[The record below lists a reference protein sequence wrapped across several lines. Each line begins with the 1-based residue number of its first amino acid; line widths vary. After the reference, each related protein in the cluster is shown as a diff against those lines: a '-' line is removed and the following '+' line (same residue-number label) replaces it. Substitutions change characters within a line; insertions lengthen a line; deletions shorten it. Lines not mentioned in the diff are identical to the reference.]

1 MELFLLALASLFSVV
16 NPIGAIP
23 IFLALTPA
31 YSKQERNKTA
41 LLTALYFILILLSF
55 FFAGSYILSFFG
67 VSINGIRIA
76 GGLVI
81 LSSGFALL
89 EGKFTQSRAINDKVK
104 VEALGKEDISFTP
117 MAMPML
123 SGPGSISLLISMHQQ
138 YNNSIEWIIISSV
151 VVTVG
156 GVVYLILRTSPLLFK
171 VLGFGGLKAISRIMG
186 FLVMAIGVE
195 YIIKGIVALVQGT
208 I

>member
-1 MELFLLALASLFSVV
+1 MSLFILALASLVSVV
-16 NPIGAIP
+16 NPIGAVP
-23 IFLALTPA
+23 IFLALTP
-31 YSKQERNKTA
+31 SHTQKERNRTA
-41 LLTALYFILILLSF
+41 LMTSLYFILILVSF

-67 VSINGIRIA
+67 ITINGIRIA

-89 EGKFTQSRAINDKVK
+89 EGKFSKSRAMNDDIKK
-104 VEALGKEDISFTP
+104 EALEKEDISFTP

-123 SGPGSISLLISMHQQ
+123 SGPGSISLLISMDQQ
-138 YNNSIEWIIISSV
+138 YNGLMDKMTICLV
-151 VVTVG
+151 VIATG
-156 GVVYLILRTSPLLFK
+156 AIVYAILRTSPLLFK
-171 VLGFGGLKAISRIMG
+171 ILGFAGLKAISRIMG

-195 YIIKGIVALVQGT
+195 YIIKGVVALVTGT